1 MPRLSL
7 VVPAYNEEESVGPFA
22 TEAGKILPT
31 LGLGDY
37 EIIVVDDGS
46 TDSTWGL
53 LQSIRGSVPKVVLA
67 RHDRNLGYGAALMT
81 GIGMARMEYIA
92 YTDVDLQFDLGD
104 LGQCIR
110 LLPDHDLVV
119 GYREPRMDPFHRVLV
134 ARAYNRICNRVF
146 GLGDIR
152 DIDCSMKAFHRSAL
166 DGTSMDGGGFG
177 FDLGLVL
184 ACRRKGCRIA
194 QIPVRHRRRQGG
206 RSKVSSRQVFRT
218 ILEMLRIARE
228 APDDR

>member
-7 VVPAYNEEESVGPFA
+7 VVPAYNEEQTVMPFA
-22 TEAGKILPT
+22 AEAARILPT
-31 LGLGDY
+31 MGLGDY
-37 EIIVVDDGS
+37 EIIMVDDGS

-53 LQSIRGSVPKVVLA
+53 LQSIGGSVPKVVLA

-81 GIGMARMEYIA
+81 GIGMARMENIA

-104 LGQCIR
+104 LRQCIR
-110 LLPDHDLVV
+110 LLPDNDLVV
-119 GYREPRMDPFHRVLV
+119 GYREPRMDPFHRVLL

-152 DIDCSMKAFHRSAL
+152 DIDCSMKVFRRSAL

-184 ACRRKGCRIA
+184 ACTRKGCRIA
-194 QIPVRHRRRQGG
+194 QIPVTHRERRRG

-218 ILEMLRIARE
+218 TKEMLRIARGGR
-228 APDDR
+228 DDR